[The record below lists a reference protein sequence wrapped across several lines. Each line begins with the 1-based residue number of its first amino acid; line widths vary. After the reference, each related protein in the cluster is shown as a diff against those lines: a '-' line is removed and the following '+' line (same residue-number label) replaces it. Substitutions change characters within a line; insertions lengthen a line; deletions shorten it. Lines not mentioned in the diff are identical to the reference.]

1 MRQLP
6 EWRWPPRVIGEIK
19 KAKLTM
25 DEATRL
31 TDLMN
36 RFRSDGTFPKDHKRL
51 RDGVEELRLSGDR
64 RDFRLYFG
72 RVENDLVLLMLHFK
86 AKKKNNDSDAI
97 DLASHRL
104 KRWRNHPD
112 EI

>member
-6 EWRWPPRVIGEIK
+6 EWRRPPKVIGEIK
-19 KAKLTM
+19 KAKLTS

-31 TDLMN
+31 ADLMA
-36 RFRSDGTFPKDHKRL
+36 RFRSGGTFPKDHKRL

-86 AKKKNNDSDAI
+86 TKKKNNDSDAI
-97 DLASHRL
+97 DLASNRL
-104 KRWRNHPD
+104 KRWLDSPD